1 MALRALMKRKEL
13 DRVNSELETL
23 RKAAEELQKRE
34 AEIEKMIEEAETDE
48 ERAAVQEEIEK
59 FEKEK
64 AENKEQTEKLEETV
78 RGIETELDEIE
89 AAQKTEEPAPAAPAA
104 AAEPGTKERSN
115 IIMNTR
121 TLFSKMDAQT
131 RAAIFE
137 REDVKDFL
145 GSVRT
150 ALGQRRAIEGGGLLI
165 PDVFLGLIRENI
177 MEYSKLY
184 KHVNVRAIGG
194 TGTVVVMGTIPE
206 AVWTDCCANLN
217 ELSLVFNDA
226 EVDCWKVGGYFDI
239 CNATIEDSDIDLASE
254 VLTVIGQ
261 AIGYALDKA
270 IVFGLG
276 TRMPLGI
283 FTRLAQTEAPA
294 DYPATA
300 RPWADLH
307 TSNIKTI
314 ASSVTGVDLFR
325 TFLIDTAAAKGK
337 YSRGEKV
344 WIMNDTTYTALVAAA
359 MTIDAG
365 GAIVAGVNGTMPV
378 IGGIIEVLDF
388 MPDNVVIGGY
398 PDLYLLAERAGTK
411 LEQSEHVRFI
421 EDRTVFKGTA
431 RYDGLPVIAEGFVAI
446 GINGATPSATG
457 ITFAPDDANN
467 ASGNNASGNNA
478 SGNEG
483 N

>member
-13 DRVNSELETL
+13 DRLQSELETL
-23 RKAAEELQKRE
+23 RKTAEELQTRE
-34 AEIEKMIEEAETDE
+34 AEIEKMIEDAETEE
-48 ERAAVQEEIEK
+48 ERTAVAEEIDKLEK
-59 FEKEK
+59 DK
-64 AENKEQTEKLEETV
+64 AENKEQTEKLEDTV
-78 RGIETELDEIE
+78 RGIETELEEIE
-89 AAQKTEEPAPAAPAA
+89 AAQKTDEPAPAAPAP
-104 AAEPGTKERSN
+104 AEPAVKERST

-121 TLFSKMDAQT
+121 TIFSKMDAQT
-131 RAAIFE
+131 RAAVFE
-137 REDVKDFL
+137 RDDVKEFL

-165 PDVFLGLIRENI
+165 PDVFLGMIRENI
-177 MEYSKLY
+177 MNYSKLY
-184 KHVNVRAIGG
+184 RHVNVRAIGG
-194 TGTVVVMGTIPE
+194 TGKMVVMGTIPE

-254 VLTVIGQ
+254 LLTVIGQ

-270 IVFGLG
+270 ILFGLG
-276 TRMPLGI
+276 TRMPLGV
-283 FTRLAQTEAPA
+283 FTRLAETAAPA

-300 RPWADLH
+300 RPWVDLH
-307 TSNIKTI
+307 TSNIKSI
-314 ASSVTGVDLFR
+314 ASTVTGVDLFR
-325 TFLIDTAAAKGK
+325 EFLVDTSAAKGK

-344 WIMNDTTYTALVAAA
+344 WVMNEATYTALVAAA
-359 MTIDAG
+359 MVIDAG

-388 MPDNVVIGGY
+388 VPDDVIIGGY
-398 PDLYLLAERAGTK
+398 FDLYLLAERAGTR

-446 GINGATPSATG
+446 GINGTTPSASG
-457 ITFAPDDANN
+457 ITFAPDEANQGP
-467 ASGNNASGNNA
+467 AS
-478 SGNEG
+478 E
-483 N
+483 

>member
-1 MALRALMKRKEL
+1 MALRVLMKRKEL
-13 DRVNSELETL
+13 DRVNGELEVL
-23 RKAAEELQKRE
+23 RKTAEELQTRE
-34 AEIEKMIEEAETDE
+34 AEIERMIEEAETEE
-48 ERAAVQEEIEK
+48 ERAAVAEEIEK
-59 FEKEK
+59 LEADK
-64 AENKEQTEKLEETV
+64 ADNKEQTEKLEETV
-78 RGIETELDEIE
+78 RGIETELDELE
-89 AAQKTEEPAPAAPAA
+89 AAQKTDEPEPAAPAA
-104 AAEPGTKERSN
+104 AEPVVKERSN

-131 RAAIFE
+131 RTALFE

-145 GSVRT
+145 GSIRS
-150 ALGQRRAIEGGGLLI
+150 ALGQKRAITGAGLLV

-177 MEYSKLY
+177 ENYSKLY
-184 KHVNVRAIGG
+184 KHVNVRQIGG
-194 TGTVVVMGTIPE
+194 DGTVVVMGTIPE

-217 ELSLVFNDA
+217 ELNLSFSDA
-226 EVDCWKVGGYFDI
+226 TVACWKVGGFFDI

-276 TRMPLGI
+276 TRMPLGV
-283 FTRLAQTEAPA
+283 FTRLAQTAAPA
-294 DYPATA
+294 DYPPTS
-300 RPWADLH
+300 RPWEDLH
-307 TSNIKTI
+307 TSNIKSI

-325 TFLIDTAAAKGK
+325 EFLVDTAAAKGK
-337 YSRGEKV
+337 YSRGAKV
-344 WIMNDTTYTALVAAA
+344 WVMNETTYTALVAAA
-359 MTIDAG
+359 MNIDAA

-388 MPDNVVIGGY
+388 IPDNVIIGGFF
-398 PDLYLLAERAGTK
+398 DLYLLAERAGTK

-446 GINGATPSATG
+446 GINGATPSASG

-467 ASGNNASGNNA
+467 ASGNNASGN
-478 SGNEG
+478 EG

>member
-1 MALRALMKRKEL
+1 MALRVLMKRKEL

-23 RKAAEELQKRE
+23 RKAAEELQTRE
-34 AEIEKMIEEAETDE
+34 AEIEKMIEEAETEE
-48 ERAAVQEEIEK
+48 ERAAVAEEIEK
-59 FEKEK
+59 LEKDK
-64 AENKEQTEKLEETV
+64 AENKEETEKLEETV
-78 RGIETELDEIE
+78 RGIETEIDELE
-89 AAQKTEEPAPAAPAA
+89 AAQKTEEPEPAAPAA
-104 AAEPGTKERSN
+104 AEPVVKERSN

-121 TLFSKMDAQT
+121 TLFNKMDAQT
-131 RAAIFE
+131 RTALFE

-145 GSVRT
+145 GSIRS
-150 ALGQRRAIEGGGLLI
+150 ALGQRRAITGGGLLI
-165 PDVFLGLIRENI
+165 PDVFLGLVRENI

-184 KHVNVRAIGG
+184 KHVNVRQIGG
-194 TGTVVVMGTIPE
+194 TGKVVVMGTIPE

-217 ELSLVFNDA
+217 ELNLTFNDA

-261 AIGYALDKA
+261 AIGYAIDKA

-314 ASSVTGVDLFR
+314 ASSVTGIELFR

-344 WIMNDTTYTALVAAA
+344 WIMNETTQTALIAAA
-359 MTIDAG
+359 MTIDAS

-398 PDLYLLAERAGTK
+398 GDLYLLAERAGTK

-446 GINGATPSATG
+446 GINGATPSASG

-467 ASGNNASGNNA
+467 ASGNNASGN
-478 SGNEG
+478 EG

>member
-13 DRVNSELETL
+13 DRLQSELETL
-23 RKAAEELQKRE
+23 RKTAEELQTRE
-34 AEIEKMIEEAETDE
+34 AEIEKMIEEAETEE
-48 ERAAVQEEIEK
+48 ERAAVTEEIDKLEK
-59 FEKEK
+59 DK
-64 AENKEQTEKLEETV
+64 AENKEQTEKLEDTV
-78 RGIETELDEIE
+78 RGIETELEEIE
-89 AAQKTEEPAPAAPAA
+89 AAQKTNEPAPAEPVP
-104 AAEPGTKERSN
+104 AEPAVKERST

-121 TLFSKMDAQT
+121 SIFSKMDAQT
-131 RAAIFE
+131 RAAMFE
-137 REDVKDFL
+137 RDDVKEFL

-165 PDVFLGLIRENI
+165 PDVFLGIIRENI
-177 MEYSKLY
+177 MNYSKLY
-184 KHVNVRAIGG
+184 RHVNVRAIGG
-194 TGTVVVMGTIPE
+194 TGKMVVMGTIPE

-217 ELSLVFNDA
+217 ELSLTFNDA

-254 VLTVIGQ
+254 VLTVLGQ

-270 IVFGLG
+270 ILFGLG
-276 TRMPLGI
+276 TRMPLGV
-283 FTRLAQTEAPA
+283 FSRLAETTAPES
-294 DYPATA
+294 YPATA
-300 RPWADLH
+300 RPWVDLH
-307 TSNIKTI
+307 TSNIKSI

-325 TFLIDTAAAKGK
+325 AFLVDTAAAKGK

-344 WIMNDTTYTALVAAA
+344 WVMNETTYTALVAAA

-388 MPDNVVIGGY
+388 VPDDVIIGGY
-398 PDLYLLAERAGTK
+398 FDLYLLAERAGTK

-446 GINGATPSATG
+446 GINGTTPSAAG
-457 ITFAPDDANN
+457 ITFAPDEANQGP
-467 ASGNNASGNNA
+467 AS
-478 SGNEG
+478 E
-483 N
+483 

>member
-13 DRVNSELETL
+13 DSIQSELEAL
-23 RKAAEELQKRE
+23 RKTAEELQTRE
-34 AEIEKMIEEAETDE
+34 AEIEKMIEEAETEE
-48 ERAAVQEEIEK
+48 ERAAVTEEIEK
-59 FEKEK
+59 LEKEK
-64 AENKEQTEKLEETV
+64 AENKEQSEKLEETV
-78 RGIETELDEIE
+78 RGIEKELEEIE
-89 AAQKTEEPAPAAPAA
+89 AAQKTNEPAPAEPAPA
-104 AAEPGTKERSN
+104 EPVVKERST

-121 TLFSKMDAQT
+121 TIFSKMDAQT
-131 RAAIFE
+131 RAAVFE

-150 ALGQRRAIEGGGLLI
+150 ALGQRRAIEGGGRLI
-165 PDVFLGLIRENI
+165 PDVFLGIIRENI
-177 MEYSKLY
+177 ENYSKLY

-194 TGTVVVMGTIPE
+194 TGKMVVMGTIPE

-270 IVFGLG
+270 LLFGLG
-276 TRMPLGI
+276 TRMPLGV
-283 FTRLAQTEAPA
+283 FTRLAETAAPA

-300 RPWADLH
+300 RPWVDLH
-307 TSNIKTI
+307 TSNIKSI
-314 ASSVTGVDLFR
+314 ASTVTGVDLFR
-325 TFLIDTAAAKGK
+325 EFLVDTAAAKGK

-344 WIMNDTTYTALVAAA
+344 WVMNETTYTALVAAA
-359 MTIDAG
+359 MTIDAA

-378 IGGIIEVLDF
+378 IGGIIEVLEF
-388 MPDNVVIGGY
+388 VPDNVIIGGY
-398 PDLYLLAERAGTK
+398 FDLYLLAERAGTR

-446 GINGATPSATG
+446 GINGTTPSASG
-457 ITFAPDDANN
+457 ITFAPDEANQGP
-467 ASGNNASGNNA
+467 AS
-478 SGNEG
+478 E
-483 N
+483 

>member
-13 DRVNSELETL
+13 DRLQSELETL
-23 RKAAEELQKRE
+23 RKTAEELQTRE
-34 AEIEKMIEEAETDE
+34 AEIEKMIEEAETEE
-48 ERAAVQEEIEK
+48 ERAAVTEEIEK
-59 FEKEK
+59 LEKEK
-64 AENKEQTEKLEETV
+64 AENKEQTEKLEDTV
-78 RGIETELDEIE
+78 RGIETELEEIE
-89 AAQKTEEPAPAAPAA
+89 AAQKTDEPAPAAPAP
-104 AAEPGTKERSN
+104 AEPAVKERST

-121 TLFSKMDAQT
+121 TIFSKMDAQT
-131 RAAIFE
+131 RAAMFE
-137 REDVKDFL
+137 RDDVKEFL

-165 PDVFLGLIRENI
+165 PDVFLGMIRENI
-177 MEYSKLY
+177 EKYSKLY

-194 TGTVVVMGTIPE
+194 TGKMVVMGTIPE

-254 VLTVIGQ
+254 LLTVIGQ

-270 IVFGLG
+270 ILFGLG
-276 TRMPLGI
+276 TRMPLGV
-283 FTRLAQTEAPA
+283 FTRLAETVAPA

-300 RPWADLH
+300 RPWVDLH
-307 TSNIKTI
+307 TTNIKSI
-314 ASSVTGVDLFR
+314 EDSVTGVDLFR
-325 TFLIDTAAAKGK
+325 EFLVDTAAAKGK

-344 WIMNDTTYTALVAAA
+344 WVMNETTYTALVAAA
-359 MTIDAG
+359 MVIDAG

-378 IGGIIEVLDF
+378 SGGIIEVLDF
-388 MPDNVVIGGY
+388 VPDDVIIGGY
-398 PDLYLLAERAGTK
+398 FDLYLLAERAGTR

-446 GINGATPSATG
+446 GINGTTPSAAG
-457 ITFAPDDANN
+457 ITFAPDEANQGP
-467 ASGNNASGNNA
+467 AS
-478 SGNEG
+478 E
-483 N
+483 